1 MLVTKTK
8 TTKEDS
14 GLAFMDWLCIL
25 LYLIWFL
32 LICIFDLSSY
42 RKFESIILKTKLKRK
57 IKTDRV

>member
-8 TTKEDS
+8 TTKEDL

-25 LYLIWFL
+25 LYLTWFL
-32 LICIFDLSSY
+32 LICIFDLSIY
-42 RKFESIILKTKLKRK
+42 RKFEYIILKKKIKRK